1 MADER
6 SNLGNRIAKI
16 GGAEPPPFADGQPR
30 RAEAAAPRSS
40 GKANPGTRPFAA
52 FEWMIAARYLRP
64 KRADGYIS
72 IISILSLVGI
82 ALGVAALII
91 VMAVMN
97 GFRHELLSRI
107 LGLNGHA
114 IVQNY
119 GGDLPNFD
127 KIAARVRAV
136 PGVVRVAPIIDGQVM
151 ASANG
156 MNSGVLVRGM
166 RQADLK
172 SLTMVSRSLS
182 EGALAHFSGGDEVI
196 IGQRLADKMRLVP
209 GAAITLI
216 APRGDVT
223 PFGTTPR
230 IKTYRV
236 AGTFN
241 VGMSEYDSTFVFMPL
256 DQAQLFFNQDATVS
270 GLEVMVRDPDAIKAM
285 VASIGQAAGPYS
297 RVLTWQDTN
306 SILIGAVEV
315 EKNVMFLILTLI
327 ILVAALNIISGLI
340 MLVKDKSGDIAI
352 LRTMGASR
360 GAIMRIFFI
369 AGASIGVSGTIIG
382 FAAGALF
389 CANIESIRLFLQ
401 SLTGT
406 TLFNPEIYFLSR
418 MPAEM
423 DPQEVIAVVAMALT
437 LSFLATVYP
446 AWRAARLDPV
456 EALRYE

>member
-1 MADER
+1 MADPR
-6 SNLGNRIAKI
+6 SQLENRIAKI
-16 GGAEPPPFADGQPR
+16 GAEPPPFADGQPR
-30 RAEAAAPRSS
+30 RAQASRAEMKTGPA
-40 GKANPGTRPFAA
+40 TRPFAA
-52 FEWMIAARYLRP
+52 FEWMIATRYLRP

-114 IVQNY
+114 VVQNY
-119 GGDLPNFD
+119 AGDLPDFD
-127 KIAARVRAV
+127 TIAAKVRAV

-166 RQADLK
+166 RQSDLK
-172 SLTMVSRSLS
+172 SLTMVSSSLS
-182 EGALAHFSGGDEVI
+182 DGALAHFTGGDEVI
-196 IGQRLADKMRLVP
+196 IGQRLANKMRLVP
-209 GAAITLI
+209 GNMITLI
-216 APRGDVT
+216 APQGDVT

-230 IKTYRV
+230 IKSYRI

-241 VGMSEYDSTFVFMPL
+241 VGMSEYDSTYVFMPL
-256 DQAQLFFNQDATVS
+256 DQAQLFFNQDKTVS
-270 GLEVMVRDPDAIKAM
+270 GLEVMVRDPDHIKAM
-285 VASIGQAAGPYS
+285 VAPMGQAAGPYS
-297 RVLTWQDTN
+297 RVVTWQDMN
-306 SILIGAVEV
+306 SSLFGAVEV
-315 EKNVMFLILTLI
+315 EKNVMFLILSLI
-327 ILVAALNIISGLI
+327 ILVAALNIISGLV
-340 MLVKDKSGDIAI
+340 MLVKDKSADIAI

-369 AGASIGVSGTIIG
+369 AGASIGVTGTIIG
-382 FAAGALF
+382 FAVGALF

-423 DPQEVIAVVAMALT
+423 DPQEVVAVVVMALA
-437 LSFLATVYP
+437 LSFLATLYP

>member
-1 MADER
+1 MADPR
-6 SNLGNRIAKI
+6 SQLENRIAKI
-16 GGAEPPPFADGQPR
+16 GAEPPPFADGQPR
-30 RAEAAAPRSS
+30 RAQPSARRAEMKTGPA
-40 GKANPGTRPFAA
+40 TRPFAA
-52 FEWMIAARYLRP
+52 FEWMIATRYLRP

-72 IISILSLVGI
+72 IISILSLIGI

-114 IVQNY
+114 VVQNY
-119 GGDLPNFD
+119 AGDLPDFD
-127 KIAARVRAV
+127 KIAARVRGV
-136 PGVVRVAPIIDGQVM
+136 PGVIRVAPIIDGQVM

-156 MNSGVLVRGM
+156 INSGVLVRGM
-166 RQADLK
+166 RQSDLK
-172 SLTMVSRSLS
+172 SQAMVSSSLS
-182 EGALAHFSGGDEVI
+182 DGALAHFTGGDEVI
-196 IGQRLADKMRLVP
+196 IGQRLANKMRLVP
-209 GAAITLI
+209 GATITLI
-216 APRGDVT
+216 APHGDVT

-230 IKTYRV
+230 IKTYRI

-256 DQAQLFFNQDATVS
+256 DQAQLFFNQDKTVS
-270 GLEVMVRDPDAIKAM
+270 GLEVMVRDPDGIKSM
-285 VASIGQAAGPYS
+285 VAPLGQAAGPYS
-297 RVLTWQDTN
+297 RVVTWQDMN
-306 SILIGAVEV
+306 SSLFGAVEV
-315 EKNVMFLILTLI
+315 EKNVMFLILSLI
-327 ILVAALNIISGLI
+327 ILVAALNIISGLV
-340 MLVKDKSGDIAI
+340 MLVKDKSADIAI

-369 AGASIGVSGTIIG
+369 AGASIGVTGTIIG
-382 FAAGALF
+382 FVVGALF

-406 TLFNPEIYFLSR
+406 SLFNPEIYFLSR

-423 DPQEVIAVVAMALT
+423 DPQEVMAVVLMALV
-437 LSFLATVYP
+437 LSFLATLYP

>member
-1 MADER
+1 MADPR
-6 SNLGNRIAKI
+6 STFGNRIAK
-16 GGAEPPPFADGQPR
+16 GVEPPPFADGQPR
-30 RAEAAAPRSS
+30 RPQPRTTEMKT
-40 GKANPGTRPFAA
+40 GPATRPFAA
-52 FEWMIAARYLRP
+52 FEWMIATRYLRP

-114 IVQNY
+114 VVQNY
-119 GGDLPNFD
+119 AGDLPNFD
-127 KIAARVRAV
+127 AIAAKVRAV
-136 PGVVRVAPIIDGQVM
+136 PGVVRAAPIIDGQVM

-156 MNSGVLVRGM
+156 VNSGVLVRGM
-166 RQADLK
+166 RQSDLK
-172 SLTMVSRSLS
+172 SLTMVSSSLS
-182 EGALAHFSGGDEVI
+182 NGALAHFRGGDEVI
-196 IGQRLADKMRLVP
+196 IGQRLADKMRLVA
-209 GAAITLI
+209 GQTITLI
-216 APRGDVT
+216 APHGDVT

-230 IKTYRV
+230 IKTYRI

-256 DQAQLFFNQDATVS
+256 DQAQLFFNQDKTVS
-270 GLEVMVRDPDAIKAM
+270 GLEVMVRDPDNIKAM
-285 VASIGQAAGPYS
+285 VAPIGQAAGPYS
-297 RVLTWQDTN
+297 RVITWQDMN
-306 SILIGAVEV
+306 SSLFGAVEV
-315 EKNVMFLILTLI
+315 EKNVMFLILSLI
-327 ILVAALNIISGLI
+327 ILVAALNIISGLV
-340 MLVKDKSGDIAI
+340 MLVKDKSADIAI
-352 LRTMGASR
+352 LRTMGATR

-369 AGASIGVSGTIIG
+369 AGASIGVSGTVIG
-382 FAAGALF
+382 FAVGALF
-389 CANIESIRLFLQ
+389 CANIESIRLALQ

-423 DPQEVIAVVAMALT
+423 DPQEVVAVVAMALA
-437 LSFLATVYP
+437 LSFLATLYP

>member
-30 RAEAAAPRSS
+30 RAETAAPRVAM
-40 GKANPGTRPFAA
+40 KAGSGTRPFAA

-72 IISILSLVGI
+72 IISILSLIGI

-107 LGLNGHA
+107 LGLNGHV
-114 IVQNY
+114 IVQSY
-119 GGDLPNFD
+119 AGDLPNFD
-127 KIAARVRAV
+127 KLAARVRAV

-172 SLTMVSRSLS
+172 SLTMVSSSLS
-182 EGALAHFSGGDEVI
+182 GGALAHFSGGDEVI

-209 GAAITLI
+209 GSSITLI
-216 APRGDVT
+216 APHGDVT

-230 IKTYRV
+230 IKTYRI
-236 AGTFN
+236 AGTFS

-256 DQAQLFFNQDATVS
+256 DQAQLFFNQDNTVS
-270 GLEVMVRDPDAIKAM
+270 GLEVMVRNPDDVKSI
-285 VASIGQAAGPYS
+285 VTPIGQAAGPYS
-297 RVLTWQDTN
+297 RILTWQDTN
-306 SILIGAVEV
+306 SSLFGAVEV
-315 EKNVMFLILTLI
+315 EKNVMFLILSLI
-327 ILVAALNIISGLI
+327 ILVAALNIISGLV
-340 MLVKDKSGDIAI
+340 MLVKDKSADIAI

-382 FAAGALF
+382 FAVGALF
-389 CANIESIRLFLQ
+389 CANIESIRLALQ

-423 DPQEVIAVVAMALT
+423 DPQEVIAVVAMALV
-437 LSFLATVYP
+437 LSFLATIYP